1 MKKIKVGMVATLIMA
16 LAMPVSV
23 GVLAVT
29 TSAKGRSS

>member
-1 MKKIKVGMVATLIMA
+1 MVATLIMA

-29 TSAKGRSS
+29 TSAKAEAADVTKL